1 MNIQEAFSIIKQEF
15 TKIILSSLAIGFV
28 AAAYSL
34 TLDSVYR
41 GTVVIASSKYNIN
54 LDNLSFGSLNTA
66 SLLGAAADP
75 THQDIKAIFDGNKI
89 YKDFILEE
97 DILKII
103 FKDDWDQENKVWR
116 GGEKDFYDGIK
127 VLKDS
132 TDIDYSFDNGKT
144 YLSFVWS
151 DAKTAADWANKL
163 AIRAN
168 QFITQNELKSIDA
181 TLQNL
186 NKISNVNIQN
196 TSLKNRLSSQVNDLV
211 IKTTL
216 KKAESSMGL
225 TIFEEAIPPKKR
237 IWPKRTLMVLLTML
251 VGGFASAS
259 ILVIRRLN

>member
-144 YLSFVWS
+144 YLSFVFS
-151 DAKTAADWANKL
+151 FQALDNLAL
-163 AIRAN
+163 AIMSCA
-168 QFITQNELKSIDA
+168 
-181 TLQNL
+181 
-186 NKISNVNIQN
+186 
-196 TSLKNRLSSQVNDLV
+196 
-211 IKTTL
+211 
-216 KKAESSMGL
+216 
-225 TIFEEAIPPKKR
+225 
-237 IWPKRTLMVLLTML
+237 
-251 VGGFASAS
+251 
-259 ILVIRRLN
+259 